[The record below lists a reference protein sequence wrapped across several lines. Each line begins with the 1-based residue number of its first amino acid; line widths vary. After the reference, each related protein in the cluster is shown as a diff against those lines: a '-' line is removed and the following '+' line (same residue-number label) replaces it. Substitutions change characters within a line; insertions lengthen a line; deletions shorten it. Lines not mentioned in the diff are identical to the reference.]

1 MRTYNLDVDDIY
13 ILKNICA
20 YWQLYES
27 AAKYR
32 DMEKKRSFTRPI
44 GSENNDDDI
53 EYTIDRDVVL
63 NEIKSIISEYS
74 GSYKKIID
82 FIVDKYSHKG
92 KEKTIDML
100 TELLHIGIN
109 NNIKYSKEILLSK
122 MRTIKINS
130 LLYE

>member
-1 MRTYNLDVDDIY
+1 VP
-13 ILKNICA
+13 
-20 YWQLYES
+20 
-27 AAKYR
+27 
-32 DMEKKRSFTRPI
+32 TRALHTT
-44 GSENNDDDI
+44 G
-53 EYTIDRDVVL
+53 
-63 NEIKSIISEYS
+63 EYS

-109 NNIKYSKEILLSK
+109 NNIKYSKEVFLSK

-130 LLYE
+130 LLDED